1 MIASDLPDVDLGDS
15 TSDIFTSPVSTEEDT
30 NETIDHPEP
39 TPDANSAET
48 ACRYPTR
55 IIVPQHHGVTLA
67 HRLRM

>member
-1 MIASDLPDVDLGDS
+1 MIAPDLPDVDLGDS
-15 TSDIFTSPVSTEEDT
+15 TSDIFTSPEITEEDT

-48 ACRYPTR
+48 ARYPTR
-55 IIVPQHHGVTLA
+55 IIVPQHHGVILA